1 MKLHIPTGLLTVL
14 LCATN
19 FASAAYYFDD
29 TKLDVLN
36 EGDDIDVYGC
46 NVEVN
51 RVDGGITV
59 YCYSQ
64 SETYTPGGPA
74 PEVTT
79 DFPATLKVNSG
90 LVLNY
95 ASVEGLS
102 SSNRAT
108 IIANEI
114 TTDGKV
120 TFEYANVQ
128 ALEGDV
134 TVSGKLYDDDGNGTI
149 DFIARSS
156 ITNSN
161 LIADNGSV
169 NFNGYTTMDGGS
181 ISAAEGV
188 NITNSTVNING
199 LSAQTVNINEKGVL
213 NIGNDGS
220 ELSIDEACRV
230 ELGEIVVGADAKLGI
245 NGAVL
250 VLSEESSITL
260 AEGATLTA
268 FDNVSFEFIVDA
280 DSITGNGVVYT
291 FDIFEGIGN
300 LTDGGSLAI
309 IEDFEQAVAA
319 GEIAIT
325 LKGMTAEGELV
336 DLDAGSADV
345 SFTDGTFSISVAG
358 SVPEPTTATLSLL
371 ALAALAARRRRR

>member
-114 TTDGKV
+114 TTNGKV

-134 TVSGKLYDDDGNGTI
+134 TVSGKLYDDGYL
-149 DFIARSS
+149 ARSS
-156 ITNSN
+156 ITNTN
-161 LIADNGSV
+161 LIADKGSV
-169 NFNGYTTMDGGS
+169 NFNGYITMDGGS
-181 ISAAEGV
+181 ICAAEGV

-199 LSAQTVNINEKGVL
+199 LSAQTVNINENGVL
-213 NIGNDGS
+213 NIGNDAS

-230 ELGEIVVGADAKLGI
+230 ELGEIVVGADATLGI

>member
-19 FASAAYYFDD
+19 FASAAYYFED

-36 EGDDIDVYGC
+36 EGDEINVYGC

-51 RVDGGITV
+51 SVDGGITV

-102 SSNRAT
+102 SSNAAT
-108 IIANEI
+108 IIASEI
-114 TTDGKV
+114 TTNGKV

-134 TVSGKLYDDDGNGTI
+134 TVSGKLYDDG
-149 DFIARSS
+149 FLASSS

-161 LIADNGSV
+161 LIADKGSV
-169 NFNGYTTMDGGS
+169 NFNGYITMDGGS

-220 ELSIDEACRV
+220 ELSIDDACRV
-230 ELGEIVVGADAKLGI
+230 ELGEIVVGADATLGI

-250 VLSEESSITL
+250 VLGEESSITL

-309 IEDFEQAVAA
+309 IEGFEQAVAA

-325 LKGMTAEGELV
+325 LNGMTAEGELV
-336 DLDAGSADV
+336 DLDAGFADV
-345 SFTDGTFSISVAG
+345 SFTDSTLSISVAG

-371 ALAALAARRRRR
+371 ALAALAARRRRASR

>member
-19 FASAAYYFDD
+19 FASAASYFDD

-79 DFPATLKVNSG
+79 NFPATLKVNSG

-114 TTDGKV
+114 TTKGKV

-134 TVSGKLYDDDGNGTI
+134 TVSGKLYDDG
-149 DFIARSS
+149 FLARST
-156 ITNSN
+156 ITNTN
-161 LIADNGSV
+161 LSADKGSV
-169 NFNGYTTMDGGS
+169 NFNGYITMDGGS

-230 ELGEIVVGADAKLGI
+230 ELGEIVVGADATLGI

-250 VLSEESSITL
+250 VLGEESSITL

-291 FDIFEGIGN
+291 FNIFEGIGN

-309 IEDFEQAVAA
+309 IEGFEQAVAA

-345 SFTDGTFSISVAG
+345 SFTDGTLSISLAG